1 MTKKQA
7 GPIREAGD
15 ACMYGVRALKC
26 AAGVLMSAPG
36 PPLGS
41 QRWSPVYFLYVSTC
55 THTFPGE
62 MWRAS
67 VRSEEEMI
75 KYNEAEKKS
84 FTFKMHTDAL
94 SPQRSSH

>member
-15 ACMYGVRALKC
+15 ACLYGVRALKC
-26 AAGVLMSAPG
+26 AAGVPDECAWTPIGKSEVEHRL
-36 PPLGS
+36 L
-41 QRWSPVYFLYVSTC
+41 PVCEHL
-55 THTFPGE
+55 HTPSHGE

-67 VRSEEEMI
+67 ERNEEEMI
-75 KYNEAEKKS
+75 KYEAEKKS
-84 FTFKMHTDAL
+84 FIFKMHSDTL